1 MSFFW
6 IYRTEQFSRLLYKV
20 EDEKSSNSISS
31 EVVMRRIIGISLA
44 IFLLLGISSNVF
56 ASQPPEYSPQWSN
69 ILSVVSS
76 LAFSGT
82 QGSAGGA
89 VDAKSGA
96 SKVEGTLTVY
106 KRSGNTWIYVDS
118 DSDSTTTNSYV
129 VLSVEFDGVSG
140 TEYKSVFE
148 VAVTK
153 NGIEETATKYNY
165 KTCP

>member
-1 MSFFW
+1 M
-6 IYRTEQFSRLLYKV
+6 RKV
-20 EDEKSSNSISS
+20 IGFVLAIIVVFVISS
-31 EVVMRRIIGISLA
+31 S
-44 IFLLLGISSNVF
+44 VF
-56 ASQPPEYSPQWSN
+56 ASIPSGYSPQWSN
-69 ILSVVSS
+69 IGSVVSS

-106 KRSGNTWIYVDS
+106 KRSGNTWVYVDS